1 MLSGRQR
8 KWLVGGVIVMASV
21 TGLWNL
27 SGQIVSNTV
36 IRLRC
41 VCVFCVC
48 SQLQESLTTQKW
60 KNW

>member
-36 IRLRC
+36 
-41 VCVFCVC
+41 
-48 SQLQESLTTQKW
+48 Q
-60 KNW
+60 